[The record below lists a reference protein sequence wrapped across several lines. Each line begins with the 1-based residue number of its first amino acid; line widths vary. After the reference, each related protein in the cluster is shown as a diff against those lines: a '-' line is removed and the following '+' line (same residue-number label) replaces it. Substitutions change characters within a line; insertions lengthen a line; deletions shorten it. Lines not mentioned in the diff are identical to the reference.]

1 MARECIMSTR
11 ISLQTRI
18 EDYLAE
24 RRRLGF
30 ELRSWDTFLAGFA
43 RYVASRHH
51 HGPLTVELMTS
62 WVRQGKGGRGSP
74 GTWARRLDKLRR
86 FVRYLKQFEPD
97 TETPDESLFGPVPGR
112 VAPHIFHEV
121 EIVELLAAAR
131 KLGPPGSLRPATYE
145 TLFGLMASTGLRV
158 SEAIHL
164 RDADVDLKEGML
176 IVRQTKFAKSR
187 QLPIHPST
195 ADALARYRRQ
205 RARHVPSTPD
215 TPFLIG
221 SRGRH
226 LGQQI
231 GDRQAHLVF
240 NALRDSLGWVNRGAH
255 DAPRLHDL
263 RHTFAVRRMMLWH
276 ADGTDIDQMMLA
288 LSTYMGHTK
297 IICTYWYL
305 TAVPELMALA
315 GGKFECFADLSGD
328 YDE

>member
-1 MARECIMSTR
+1 MTTR
-11 ISLQTRI
+11 LSLQTRI
-18 EDYLAE
+18 DDYLAE

-30 ELRSWDTFLAGFA
+30 ELHSWDTFLGGFA
-43 RYVASRHH
+43 RYVATRHH
-51 HGPLTVELMTS
+51 RGPLTVELMTG

-97 TETPDESLFGPVPGR
+97 TEMPEESIFGPVPGR
-112 VAPHIFHEV
+112 VAPHIFHED
-121 EIVELLAAAR
+121 EIIELLAAAR
-131 KLGPPGSLRPATYE
+131 KLGPRGSLRPATYE

-164 RDADVDLKEGML
+164 RDADVDLKQGML
-176 IVRQTKFAKSR
+176 TVRQTKFAKSR
-187 QLPIHPST
+187 QLPMHPST
-195 ADALARYRRQ
+195 VEALARYRRQ

-221 SRGRH
+221 SRGRG
-226 LGQQI
+226 LGQPI
-231 GDRQAHLVF
+231 GNRQAHRVF

-276 ADGTDIDQMMLA
+276 AEGTDIDQMMLA

-297 IICTYWYL
+297 IVCTYWYL

-315 GGKFECFADLSGD
+315 GGKFERFADLSGD
-328 YDE
+328 DDE